1 MQRGPTG
8 KVSSLSFHV
17 GGAQSQMLAM
27 LFAFGNTH
35 KANQMARK
43 EPDMTFEDLPLFRS
57 SDPTTSRD
65 GAKHVMIRRT
75 GQLAKLLLCYADSQ
89 IGMTDE
95 EAGIRTGMASIG
107 TGYWKRCSD
116 LRRLGL
122 IEYTGTTRL
131 TSAGTPAMVCTVTAY
146 GIAEAHRLRQEAQ

>member
-17 GGAQSQMLAM
+17 GGAHSQMLAM

-35 KANQMARK
+35 RANQLARK

-75 GQLAKLLLCYADSQ
+75 GQLARLLMCYADSQ

-95 EAGIRTGMASIG
+95 EAEEYIEFNCIG
-107 TGYWKRCSD
+107 AWIG
-116 LRRLGL
+116 
-122 IEYTGTTRL
+122 EQ
-131 TSAGTPAMVCTVTAY
+131 TPIIVKPLAM
-146 GIAEAHRLRQEAQ
+146 